1 MDIRFPPHMQH
12 IQNTT
17 TKSIS
22 KKNKETFSVDNS
34 KQNAQ
39 QIKPT
44 STLNPITP
52 LFFEEDP
59 TNRKKRTIQ
68 KGKNI
73 LNELKKLHAD
83 LLAGSPSK
91 ETLDQLE
98 LFLAQKNELNVPDTL
113 KNLLDEIETR
123 AAVEIEKIKRKS

>member
-98 LFLAQKNELNVPDTL
+98 LFLTQKNELNVPDTL